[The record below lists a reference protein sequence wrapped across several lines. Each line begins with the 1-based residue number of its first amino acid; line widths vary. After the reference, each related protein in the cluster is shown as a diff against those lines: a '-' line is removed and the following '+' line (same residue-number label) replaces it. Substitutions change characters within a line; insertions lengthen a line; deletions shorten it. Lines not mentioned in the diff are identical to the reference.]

1 MKPWYFYVLSCRD
14 NSLYCGVTTDVE
26 RRVQQHNLKKGAK
39 YTRSRVPVKLLY
51 YREIENRSKAQK
63 MESAFKKL
71 SRPKKLEKL
80 VELVDEDVFGDTN

>member
-26 RRVQQHNLKKGAK
+26 RRLRQHKLKKGAK
-39 YTRSRVPVKLLY
+39 YTRSRIPVKLLY
-51 YREIENRSKAQK
+51 CRKIENRSKAQK

-80 VELVDEDVFGDTN
+80 VEFVDEDVFGDTN